1 MFAITTPPPSEP
13 ITKQIEDMFNSSD
26 LTSKFSNLNQSNTF
40 TLTSDQQKK
49 LLMAYSNYSELD
61 KTGIS
66 DIKSVPSYVETK
78 YGISIDDAKNY
89 QKLKDVGIKTVADAQ
104 KKINNAAST
113 NATDTNELSL
123 KEKSRYFI
131 HTNTKCKDKNGD
143 LQNQSILIDNIS
155 DDTLW
160 QKYNKGLMCSS
171 TTSDYTGSNRM
182 RELLSNIGATS
193 LSTMDECRGVAVY
206 TDASK
211 SKTIRGYVSNTD
223 YENMDPSIINDE
235 QSKTMNASASSNTP
249 APSPVKIEPF
259 STLHTIYDHE
269 KPWAAMENSIVTK
282 FYFISI
288 SVILLY
294 ILFRLFEKSR

>member
-1 MFAITTPPPSEP
+1 MPPPSNL
-13 ITKQIEDMFNSSD
+13 ITQQIEEIINSNN
-26 LTSKFSNLNQSNTF
+26 LISKFSNLEQTNTIK
-40 TLTSDQQKK
+40 LTDDEKNK
-49 LLMAYSNYSELD
+49 IITAYSNYSELENN
-61 KTGIS
+61 GIS
-66 DIKSVPSYVETK
+66 DIKSIPSYIKKK
-78 YGISIDDAKNY
+78 YGISIDDATNY
-89 QKLKDVGIKTVADAQ
+89 QKLKDVGIATIADAQ
-104 KKINNAAST
+104 KKIKNAAST
-113 NATDTNELSL
+113 NATATNELSL

-131 HTNTKCKDKNGD
+131 HTNTKCKDSNGD

-211 SKTIRGYVSNTD
+211 SKTIRGYVSKAD

-235 QSKTMNASASSNTP
+235 QSKTMNASVSSNTP
-249 APSPVKIEPF
+249 APSPVVIEKF
-259 STLHTIYDHE
+259 STLHSVYDDE
-269 KPWAAMENSIVTK
+269 KPWAAMENNIVTK

-294 ILFRLFEKSR
+294 ILFRLYEKSR

>member
-1 MFAITTPPPSEP
+1 MPPPDL
-13 ITKQIEDMFNSSD
+13 ITKQISD
-26 LTSKFSNLNQSNTF
+26 IITSNDLISKFLNLEQTNAIK
-40 TLTSDQQKK
+40 LTDDEKQTIVT
-49 LLMAYSNYSELD
+49 AYRNYYELEND
-61 KTGIS
+61 GIS
-66 DIKSVPSYVETK
+66 DIKSVPSYIKKK
-78 YGISIDDAKNY
+78 YGMTVDDAKNY
-89 QKLKDVGIKTVADAQ
+89 QRLKDTGIKTLADVQ
-104 KKINNAAST
+104 KKIKNTVST

-131 HTNTKCKDKNGD
+131 HTNTKCKDANGD
-143 LQNQSILIDNIS
+143 LQNESILIDNIS

-171 TTSDYTGSNRM
+171 TTSDYAGSNRM

-193 LSTMDECRGVAVY
+193 LSTMNECRGVSVY

-211 SKTIRGYVSNTD
+211 SKTIRGYVSKMD

-235 QSKTMNASASSNTP
+235 QSKTMSASVSSNTP
-249 APSPVKIEPF
+249 APSPNNSENF
-259 STLHTIYDHE
+259 STMHTIYDHE
-269 KPWAAMENSIVTK
+269 KPWAAIENNIVTK

-294 ILFRLFEKSR
+294 ILFRLYEKLR

>member
-1 MFAITTPPPSEP
+1 MPPPEP
-13 ITKQIEDMFNSSD
+13 ITTQIEDMFNSSD
-26 LTSKFSNLNQSNTF
+26 LTSNFSNLDQSNTF

-49 LLMAYSNYSELD
+49 LLTAYRNYSELD

-66 DIKSVPSYVETK
+66 DMKSVPSYVETK

-104 KKINNAAST
+104 KKINNAAAT
-113 NATDTNELSL
+113 TATDTNELLL

-131 HTNTKCKDKNGD
+131 HTNTKCKDITNGD

-155 DDTLW
+155 DDSLW

-182 RELLSNIGATS
+182 RELLSNVGATS
-193 LSTMDECRGVAVY
+193 LSTMDECRSVSVY

-211 SKTIRGYVSNTD
+211 SKTIRGYVSKAD
-223 YENMDPSIINDE
+223 YENMDPSIINNE
-235 QSKTMNASASSNTP
+235 QSKTMNSSVSSNTP
-249 APSPVKIEPF
+249 APSPVAIENF
-259 STLHTIYDHE
+259 STLHTVYDDE
-269 KPWAAMENSIVTK
+269 KSYAVMENNIVTK

-294 ILFRLFEKSR
+294 ILFRLYEKSR